1 MRRDPLE
8 ADGPGSNLPQATQL
22 DLLDIEAIRLLLS
35 GQSVVDWAVVVFRD
49 LAEVDDFLRLL
60 CIDGTNA
67 DDQARLR
74 YVYNEAIAYAEET
87 MPHLRVREHLGRPE
101 DVREV
106 FLWAGQVSTFRR
118 RQMLACVTL
127 KLMHVIH
134 HMQAA
139 ELKSKLPVSEA
150 ELMDRAEAEILRAA
164 RPLRDGA
171 HGVRSF
177 YGSRKSRTST
187 IAKLIAKSENIAA
200 TIFDKLRF
208 RVVVHEQDDLV
219 PALSWMT
226 RNLFPFP
233 YVIPGESHN
242 NLVDPNGL
250 QDWVPS
256 DQRRH
261 AQVFAG
267 EGLDLDRGKNEFS
280 AANYRAVNFI
290 VDYPMVVS
298 EQSMHADRLR
308 YGRVVFVMVEFQV
321 LDAATA
327 KSNEEGDNAHHLY
340 KARQWRTVEERLL
353 RGSWQRK
360 KRHATGEYDPT
371 GDGDA

>member
-1 MRRDPLE
+1 MRRDALE
-8 ADGPGSNLPQATQL
+8 ADAPGVNLPVVTQL
-22 DLLDIEAIRLLLS
+22 DLLDVEAIRLLLS
-35 GQSVVDWAVVVFRD
+35 GQSVIDWAVVAFRD
-49 LAEVDDFLRLL
+49 LDEVDDFLRLL
-60 CIDGTNA
+60 CLDVTVA
-67 DDQARLR
+67 DDRARLN
-74 YVYNEAIAYAEET
+74 YVYNEAVAYAEET
-87 MPHLRVREHLGRPE
+87 MPHLRVREHLGRPA

-106 FLWAGQVSTFRR
+106 FLWASRVDSFRR

-164 RPLRDGA
+164 RPLRDGGY
-171 HGVRSF
+171 GVRSF

-208 RVVVHEQDDLV
+208 RVVVQEHDDLIPV
-219 PALSWMT
+219 LGWMT
-226 RNLFPFP
+226 RHLFPFP
-233 YVIPGESHN
+233 YCIPGESHN
-242 NLVDPNGL
+242 NLVDPSTL
-250 QDWVPS
+250 LDWVTE
-256 DQRRH
+256 DVRGH
-261 AQVFAG
+261 AQVFAD

-290 VDYPMVVS
+290 IDYPMVVQ
-298 EQSMHADRLR
+298 EQPMHADRLR

-321 LDAATA
+321 LDATTA
-327 KSNEEGDNAHHLY
+327 KRNETGDNAHHLY

-360 KRHATGEYDPT
+360 KRSTGEE
-371 GDGDA
+371 AE

>member
-8 ADGPGSNLPQATQL
+8 SDAPGSNLPQATQL
-22 DLLDIEAIRLLLS
+22 DLLDVEAIRLILS
-35 GQSVVDWAVVVFRD
+35 GQSVVDWAVVTFEHIAD
-49 LAEVDDFLRLL
+49 VDSFLGLMR
-60 CIDGTNA
+60 IDCSEPA
-67 DDQARLR
+67 DQARLR
-74 YVYNEAIAYAEET
+74 YVYNEAVAYTEENL
-87 MPHLRVREHLGRPE
+87 PHLRVREHLGRPD

-106 FLWAGQVSTFRR
+106 FLWAGQVAKFRR

-139 ELKSKLPVSEA
+139 DLKSKLPVSEA
-150 ELMDRAEAEILRAA
+150 ELMDRAEAAILRDA
-164 RPLRDGA
+164 RPLRDGGL
-171 HGVRSF
+171 GVRSF

-187 IAKLIAKSENIAA
+187 IAKLVAKSDNIAA

-208 RVVVHEQDDLV
+208 RVVVHEHNELV
-219 PALSWMT
+219 PVLAWMT

-242 NLVDPNGL
+242 NLIPPRDL
-250 QDWVPS
+250 LTWVAK
-256 DQRRH
+256 DQRKH
-261 AQVFAG
+261 AQVFSDDDA
-267 EGLDLDRGKNEFS
+267 LTTDRGKNEFS
-280 AANYRAVNFI
+280 AADYRAVNFI
-290 VDYPMVVS
+290 VDYPMLVPV
-298 EQSMHADRLR
+298 QPDNADRLR

-321 LDAATA
+321 MDAATA
-327 KSNEEGDNAHHLY
+327 TANEEGDNAHHLY

-360 KRHATGEYDPT
+360 KRSEPAE
-371 GDGDA
+371 